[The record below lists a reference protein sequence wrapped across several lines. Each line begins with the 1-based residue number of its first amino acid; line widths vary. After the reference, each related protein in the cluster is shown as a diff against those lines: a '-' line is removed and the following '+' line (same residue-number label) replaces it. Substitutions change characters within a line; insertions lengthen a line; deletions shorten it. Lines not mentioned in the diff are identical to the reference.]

1 STLCAGLVMSSN
13 LLKRLGRSFSVR
25 LSLWYTSLFMLSAAV
40 LFLLV
45 YFLLASAVQR
55 KDREVIESHL
65 KEYAAIYQS
74 GGVSAL
80 RSWIKRSGDAQKD
93 KSFFVRVVGPFN
105 SVLFLTV
112 PEDWLQFEPPALEF
126 GLPHQVVW
134 LRIPK

>member
-1 STLCAGLVMSSN
+1 MSSN

-80 RSWIKRSGDAQKD
+80 RSWISRRRSELHPLLVQMPADGCRWMRAQF
-93 KSFFVRVVGPFN
+93 SHCQAR
-105 SVLFLTV
+105 
-112 PEDWLQFEPPALEF
+112 
-126 GLPHQVVW
+126 
-134 LRIPK
+134 